1 MSPLDP
7 AVTGFDFDGVIADT
21 VAAFARLVTRDYG
34 VGITPEDFTDFD
46 AAPVDQKILDA
57 VFTYL
62 TDEPVAGGIQPM
74 PGATATLTA
83 LARTTPLTIVTA
95 RPDAAPVEDWLTR
108 FFDAATCRRI
118 RVIATGD
125 HDDKTRHV
133 HGAGLS
139 AFIDDRAET
148 CLTLTEAGIDARV
161 FAQPWN
167 QKRAGSLP
175 IVRDWR
181 ELARLFGVSLH
192 PQDQP

>member
-1 MSPLDP
+1 MSPMSPLDP

-21 VAAFARLVTRDYG
+21 VAAFAHIVTHDYG
-34 VGITPEDFTDFD
+34 IPLAPADFTNFD
-46 AAPVDQKILDA
+46 AAPVDREILNT

-62 TDEPVAGGIQPM
+62 TDEPVAGGIRPM
-74 PGATATLTA
+74 PGAAETLTA

-108 FFDAATCRRI
+108 FFDAATCERI

-125 HDDKTRHV
+125 HDDKMSHV
-133 HGAGLS
+133 QAAGLS

-148 CLTLTEAGIDARV
+148 CLTLAEAGIDARI

-167 QKRAGSLP
+167 QRHAGLLP
-175 IVRDWR
+175 VVRDWR
-181 ELARLFGVSLH
+181 ELARLFDAK
-192 PQDQP
+192 P